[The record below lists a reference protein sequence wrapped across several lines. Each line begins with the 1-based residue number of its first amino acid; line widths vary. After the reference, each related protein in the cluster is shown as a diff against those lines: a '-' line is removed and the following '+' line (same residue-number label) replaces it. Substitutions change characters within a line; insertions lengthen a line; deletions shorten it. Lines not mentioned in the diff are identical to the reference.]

1 MTVDQFRLQ
10 KRGGVGLKSIRL
22 NDGDALA
29 AINTVTHLVSQR
41 SCSVSLTL
49 MADTDRCQD
58 IKMSPLFGLPAVVAL
73 TVQEGFANS
82 RIRQRR
88 RGQFIALVSGLRGVL
103 HKSAIEEPSAWEQ
116 LSRPHGPQACLWIQA
131 FLYLAGSRTGWCGG

>member
-49 MADTDRCQD
+49 MAHTDRCQD
-58 IKMSPLFGLPAVVAL
+58 IKMSPLFRLPAVVAL
-73 TVQEGFANS
+73 TVQEDL
-82 RIRQRR
+82 RI
-88 RGQFIALVSGLRGVL
+88 V
-103 HKSAIEEPSAWEQ
+103 E
-116 LSRPHGPQACLWIQA
+116 
-131 FLYLAGSRTGWCGG
+131 